1 MISYV
6 FVEYLY
12 IEHFRQKQIIEII
25 FYSTTLLTHFISG
38 YNAAGNIFYLEKGRK
53 EMFYLTM
60 H

>member
-12 IEHFRQKQIIEII
+12 IEHFRPKKIIEII
-25 FYSTTLLTHFISG
+25 FYSTLLTHFING